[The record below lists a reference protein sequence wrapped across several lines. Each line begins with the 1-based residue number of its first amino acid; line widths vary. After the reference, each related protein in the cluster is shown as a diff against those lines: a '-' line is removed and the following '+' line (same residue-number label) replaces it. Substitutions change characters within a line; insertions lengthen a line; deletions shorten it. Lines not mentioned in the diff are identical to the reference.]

1 MNSCTPSYSQ
11 TPFVLSDLLET
22 LMAGFAFGTPPL
34 LSQVTQPV
42 LLTNSNRA
50 KLKCFDSRPMPCASQ
65 FWTTFGF
72 AVFVQR
78 QHKARHHLFSEP
90 KCTGAQYS
98 QKMLFILRKNPKQ
111 TSSGALVLHLIFLH
125 PIKTL
130 FSAKLDIKPVPE
142 SLVVAC
148 SCTSRRAD
156 RPMHKDDQL
165 TAFRGVSDSVQ
176 HVSFA
181 YVS

>member
-1 MNSCTPSYSQ
+1 MNPCTPSYSQ

-22 LMAGFAFGTPPL
+22 LMVGFAFGPPPR
-34 LSQVTQPV
+34 SQVIHPV
-42 LLTNSNRA
+42 LLTNSKRA
-50 KLKCFDSRPMPCASQ
+50 KLKCFDSTPVRFPVMDNVWICCVCPEAEHSTAP
-65 FWTTFGF
+65 F
-72 AVFVQR
+72 
-78 QHKARHHLFSEP
+78 FSEP

-98 QKMLFILRKNPKQ
+98 QKKLFILRKNPKQ

-130 FSAKLDIKPVPE
+130 FSAKLDFKPVPE

-165 TAFRGVSDSVQ
+165 TAFGGVSDSVQ